1 MRADSRILPLNTDAW
16 RKDASFDTAKLKT
29 ALPFAERARII
40 ANLRLVQELH
50 TCLNNTGWLAYD
62 TLADGLSPLQLLH
75 PRQIMLDV
83 APLDKAIQLQ
93 KDGDL

>member
-1 MRADSRILPLNTDAW
+1 MQSLT
-16 RKDASFDTAKLKT
+16 KTGSFPDAKLKA
-29 ALPFAERARII
+29 ALPHAERARI
-40 ANLRLVQELH
+40 AHMVRLIQELH
-50 TCLNNTGWLAYD
+50 DRLKKAGWLRYD

-83 APLDKAIQLQ
+83 APLDKAIQAAKRLQ